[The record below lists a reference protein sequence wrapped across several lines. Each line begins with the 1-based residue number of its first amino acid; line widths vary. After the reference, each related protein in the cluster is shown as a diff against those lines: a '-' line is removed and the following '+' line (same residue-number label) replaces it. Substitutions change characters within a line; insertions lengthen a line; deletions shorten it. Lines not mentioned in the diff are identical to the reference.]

1 MREEGDPMVYWK
13 LDDQTIRCLINKEEI
28 RKMGFDLNEISR
40 DAELMADFLSAIVD
54 DSRNYIDWNT
64 ENGVQNYIAR
74 ALPADQFLITI
85 SCTFPDKS
93 MDQDIEKFLRFM
105 ELLNKV
111 ASGEEHEKESPEQE
125 MSPPPKKEKTRRD
138 KGEKKRTADCLPAQ
152 RLTFSGMDELMTFSA
167 LLDERYFYS
176 SELYRL
182 HDDYI
187 LLVEF
192 EPSDDK
198 TDIIRFMITAEEYGA
213 QCRTAEN
220 SAYYLREHG
229 RLLIPEDALS
239 VLESMTH

>member
-1 MREEGDPMVYWK
+1 MVYWK

-28 RKMGFDLNEISR
+28 RQMGFDLNEISR
-40 DAELMADFLSAIVD
+40 DAGLMSDFLSAIVD

-93 MDQDIEKFLRFM
+93 MDQDIEKFLKFM

-111 ASGEEHEKESPEQE
+111 ASGEEHKEGPPEPDTA
-125 MSPPPKKEKTRRD
+125 PPRRKEKAPRD
-138 KGEKKRTADCLPAQ
+138 KTVEKKQADCLPAQ

-213 QCRTAEN
+213 ECRSADN